1 MKNWVLNFSSLSFVI
16 RVEVFHSHEWLRQ
29 IFSLVYQYNIK
40 RRKSEYIENLYQG
53 IVGWSNTKSPN

>member
-1 MKNWVLNFSSLSFVI
+1 MKNWVLNFSSLSFVT
-16 RVEVFHSHEWLRQ
+16 RVEVFHSREWLRQ
-29 IFSLVYQYNIK
+29 IFSLVYQYNIQ

>member
-29 IFSLVYQYNIK
+29 IFSLVYRYIIQ

>member
-1 MKNWVLNFSSLSFVI
+1 MKNWVLNFSSLSFVT

-29 IFSLVYQYNIK
+29 IFSLVYQYNIQ
-40 RRKSEYIENLYQG
+40 RRKSEYIEILHQG